1 MELPLY
7 LVDTNIISVNTPVRR
22 VAPASLVQWMDRNS
36 DRLYLSVITIAEIE
50 DGIAKA
56 RRMGAVKKV
65 VLLTEW
71 LELLLHLYTS
81 RILAFD
87 VTAARIAG
95 VLSDLARG
103 MGLAPGF
110 QDLAIAAIAQAHG
123 LTVLTR
129 NLKHFAPLGVAVSDP
144 FAAIP
149 E

>member
-1 MELPLY
+1 MKLPLY
-7 LVDTNIISVNTPVRR
+7 LVDTNIVSASTPVRR
-22 VAPASLVQWMDRNS
+22 AASAPLIQWMDRNS

-56 RRMGAVKKV
+56 RRMGAVKKAA
-65 VLLTEW
+65 LLTGW
-71 LELLLHLYTS
+71 FELLLHLYTS

-95 VLSDLARG
+95 VLSDRARG

-110 QDLAIAAIAQAHG
+110 QDLAIAAIAQAHE

-129 NLKHFAPLGVAVSDP
+129 NIRHFVPLGIAVSDP
-144 FAAIP
+144 FTAIP

>member
-1 MELPLY
+1 MKLPLY
-7 LVDTNIISVNTPVRR
+7 LVDTNIISASTPVRR
-22 VAPASLVQWMDRNS
+22 AAPASLVQWMDRNS

-56 RRMGAVKKV
+56 RRMGAVKKAA
-65 VLLTEW
+65 LLAEW
-71 LELLLHLYTS
+71 LELLLHLYTG
-81 RILAFD
+81 RILTLD

-95 VLSDLARG
+95 ALSDLARG

-110 QDLAIAAIAQAHG
+110 QDWAIAAIAQAHG

-129 NLKHFAPLGVAVSDP
+129 NVKHFVPLGVAVSDP

-149 E
+149 V